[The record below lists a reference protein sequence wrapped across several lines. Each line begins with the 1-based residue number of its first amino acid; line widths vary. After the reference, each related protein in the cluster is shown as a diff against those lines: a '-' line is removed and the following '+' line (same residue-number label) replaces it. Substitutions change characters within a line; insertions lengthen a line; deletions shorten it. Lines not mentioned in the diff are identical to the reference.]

1 MFCPCS
7 KSDFVAYFL
16 RTLKV
21 PFSRRRYFI
30 LSPPFM
36 KNLKILDKKKKIIIS
51 MNVESV
57 SDYWTVAQVFHD
69 QDYDIEHL
77 TRFPE
82 VNDLANHPF
91 RSAGQ
96 HLIVD
101 LGANIGA
108 SARFL
113 EQKWPNAQIW
123 CFEPSV
129 RNVELLKRNAS
140 KNMKVFQAAVG
151 GRDGFCT
158 IENPSAKPDG
168 FRVIDEVDIYGSNS
182 IEMLSMP
189 SIMQRISSACCK
201 PFILKV
207 DIEGAE
213 CEVFKNASDWLED
226 WPVIMV
232 ELHDWMLPGSA
243 SSASVLKAFSDFG
256 RDVIIVGSTLISL
269 SNREF

>member
-1 MFCPCS
+1 MR
-7 KSDFVAYFL
+7 DLFVYFI
-16 RTLKV
+16 RVLKF
-21 PFSRRRYFI
+21 PISPRRYIVF
-30 LSPPFM
+30 SPPFM
-36 KNLKILDKKKKIIIS
+36 KNLKILDKKKKTIIS
-51 MNVESV
+51 MNVESL
-57 SDYWTVAQVFHD
+57 SDYWTVAQVFYD
-69 QDYDIEHL
+69 QDYHIEHL

-82 VNDLANHPF
+82 INDLANHASVPS
-91 RSAGQ
+91 RQ

-113 EQKWPNAQIW
+113 EQNWPNTEIW
-123 CFEPSV
+123 CFEPSL
-129 RNVELLKRNAS
+129 RNVELLKCNAS

-151 GRDGFCT
+151 ERDGFCT
-158 IENPSAKPDG
+158 IENPLSKPDG

-189 SIMQRISSACCK
+189 SIMQRISSAGCK